1 MHTCGSAT
9 QSVAT
14 HSHACRSCE
23 CVLLSKG
30 FRVSVAVEQHTHP
43 VAATPCW
50 GVMLKRELDRTCG
63 TDFHIF
69 PSTESSMNAYCD
81 SVSESARKMPACLC
95 CSLQLGVSWDTAAGI
110 PQLGCRSWDAAAG
123 MPQLG
128 CRSWDAAAGMP
139 QLGCRSWDAA
149 AKTGRIYSTWSL
161 LHKQK
166 SLCGGRILRSRLQQ
180 AAVPHCRHLE
190 ACVSSAGDSWL
201 RGFSDRIR
209 VRLPR
214 RVFAGNG
221 STLRARSV
229 MSL

>member
-110 PQLGCRSWDAAAG
+110 PQLGCRSWDAAA
-123 MPQLG
+123 
-128 CRSWDAAAGMP
+128 
-139 QLGCRSWDAA
+139 
-149 AKTGRIYSTWSL
+149 KTGRIYSTWSL